1 MARSLPLALVA
12 LALVLVAG
20 CGGGETTAPLPETVE
35 GTVEQE
41 EAPTVAEG
49 DPEAGAEVFTQI
61 AQPTCGSCHTYG
73 PAGTDAQVGPNLDE
87 VLPDMSP
94 EEIHEAIV
102 NPDAQI
108 AEGFAAG
115 IMPGTYGESLNE
127 EQLADLVAFLTQG
140 G

>member
-1 MARSLPLALVA
+1 VA
-12 LALVLVAG
+12 
-20 CGGGETTAPLPETVE
+20 
-35 GTVEQE
+35 QE

-49 DPEAGAEVFTQI
+49 DPEAGAQVFTEI
-61 AQPTCGSCHTYG
+61 AQPACGSCHTYG
-73 PAGTDAQVGPNLDE
+73 PAGTSAQVGPNLDD

-108 AEGFAAG
+108 AEGFTAG
-115 IMPGTYGESLNE
+115 IMPGTYGDSLDE
-127 EQLADLVAFLTQG
+127 QQLADLVAFLTQG